1 MLEVGSA
8 RITRIE
14 LTLGLIL
21 KQPESIDKCLDAMF
35 SNNTAAD
42 DAVSN
47 LRGIFPITTK
57 AGFEDVEAKL
67 KNDGDFRNK
76 YVSNYTFRQTS
87 DL

>member
-1 MLEVGSA
+1 
-8 RITRIE
+8 
-14 LTLGLIL
+14 
-21 KQPESIDKCLDAMF
+21 MF

>member
-47 LRGIFPITTK
+47 LRGIFPRKMLKPNLRTMAT
-57 AGFEDVEAKL
+57 FEI
-67 KNDGDFRNK
+67 NM
-76 YVSNYTFRQTS
+76 
-87 DL
+87 